1 MNKYIVVGA
10 VCVVGLAIVGG
21 CIWLK
26 REIDDLTME
35 PDAEAKALIEA
46 NDARIKEIDLILDD
60 LVEFQKELRA

>member
-10 VCVVGLAIVGG
+10 VCVVGLVIVGG

-35 PDAEAKALIEA
+35 PDPEAKALIEA
-46 NDARIKEIDLILDD
+46 NDARIKEIDLMLDD

>member
-26 REIDDLTME
+26 CEIDALTME
-35 PDAEAKALIEA
+35 PDAKMKALDEFNA
-46 NDARIKEIDLILDD
+46 ARLEETKLMLDD

>member
-26 REIDDLTME
+26 REIDSLAVE
-35 PDAEAKALIEA
+35 SDAETKALREA
-46 NDARIKEIDLILDD
+46 GAAALEEKELMLKDY
-60 LVEFQKELRA
+60 VEFEKELRA

>member
-35 PDAEAKALIEA
+35 PDTKTNDLLEAHNAMV
-46 NDARIKEIDLILDD
+46 KEMDLMLDD